1 MDKDLDAIINEMLEI
16 VRDVRAIPEL
26 RQDEVEREVQKR
38 LLDILEAESSRDF

>member
-38 LLDILEAESSRDF
+38 LLDILEVESSRDI